1 MQFAATRLFLMKP
14 TERRKAFIFPDLARV
29 DFGQLPERFEFVPK
43 TLVVFS
49 ERIGLYVSDRKG
61 FGVSLHSPESL
72 RSKAGL
78 CFVSGQIRPNLTK
91 AFERVRQML
100 QHQVTTIP
108 AVTTVFDNS
117 FVSVS
122 DVNDTTQIAEDTI
135 IHDGHIAIK
144 ITTIGVQSI
153 FVLDGFETGFGCVPI
168 GHSVEK
174 KQWAAI
180 FNNLSS
186 TWESL
191 TK

>member
-1 MQFAATRLFLMKP
+1 MKAA
-14 TERRKAFIFPDLARV
+14 ERRKAFIVPDLACIN
-29 DFGQLPERFEFVPK
+29 FGQLPERFEFVPR
-43 TLVVFS
+43 TFVVFS

-61 FGVSLHSPESL
+61 FSVSLHSPESL
-72 RSKAGL
+72 RPKAGL
-78 CFVSGQIRPNLTK
+78 CFVSGQIHPNLTK
-91 AFERVRQML
+91 AFERVHEML
-100 QHQVTTIP
+100 QRQGI
-108 AVTTVFDNS
+108 TVSDASTFFDNS

-122 DVNDTTQIAEDTI
+122 NVSDTTPVAEDTI

-144 ITTIGVQSI
+144 IATIGAQSI